1 MIKFTPKQLKRN
13 VNVSKTH
20 PLLELFW
27 LLGGLIVVTGVFFAL
42 LGVGVDWV
50 ASKTSIGVENWLG
63 KQVLESFPAE
73 ENRALN
79 KQLSALVDKLP
90 ADSRLHQYNF
100 RTFLVA
106 DDEVN
111 AIALPGGNI
120 IVFSGLLKQ
129 VESEN
134 ELTMILAH
142 ELRHFEHRDH
152 LQGLGRGLGLM
163 VGSLLL
169 FGENSA
175 VTDLISK
182 ALLTFQVRYSQ
193 SQESAADR
201 FGLELLVKRFGHA
214 GGSTDFFIR
223 TAKKTSSTIPYLLA
237 SHPHPEARIELLEQ
251 LIEEYDY
258 PLNPTLPLPPDLHLQ

>member
-1 MIKFTPKQLKRN
+1 MKFTPKQLKGN

-20 PLLELFW
+20 PLVELFW
-27 LLGGLIVVTGVFFAL
+27 LLGGLIVVTGVCFVL
-42 LGVGVDWV
+42 LGFGADWA
-50 ASKTSIGVENWLG
+50 ASKAPISVDNWLG
-63 KQVLESFPAE
+63 KQALEYFPAE
-73 ENRALN
+73 ENRALK

-90 ADSRLHQYNF
+90 SDSRLHQYNF
-100 RTFLVA
+100 RTFLAA

-134 ELTMILAH
+134 ELAMILAH
-142 ELRHFEHRDH
+142 ELGHFEHRDH
-152 LQGLGRGLGLM
+152 LQGLGRGLGLT

-182 ALLTFQVRYSQ
+182 ALLTFKVRYSQ

-201 FGLELLVKRFGHA
+201 FGLELLVKRYGHA
-214 GGSTDFFIR
+214 AGSTDFFIR
-223 TAKKTSSTIPYLLA
+223 TAKNISSTPPYLLA

-251 LIEEYDY
+251 LIEEYNY
-258 PLNPTLPLPPDLHLQ
+258 PINTTLPLPPDLQLR